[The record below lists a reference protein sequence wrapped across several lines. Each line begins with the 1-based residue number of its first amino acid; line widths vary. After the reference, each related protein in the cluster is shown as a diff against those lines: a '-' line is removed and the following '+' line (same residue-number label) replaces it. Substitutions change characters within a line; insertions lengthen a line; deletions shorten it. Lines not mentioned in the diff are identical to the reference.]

1 MKVLFL
7 SAFLFLVTMNQ
18 AWASGFGEPFV
29 LAMDYSVLTR
39 LAQNDVFEE
48 AGKIFDENHFEK
60 KSTPDVQS
68 VSSDDDDEKWESVR
82 DLKNKPRSLSG
93 EASFDANDTVSI
105 GAAAG
110 YTFPEETDQAKYDKA
125 YSLKFNV
132 EMAL

>member
-1 MKVLFL
+1 MKVFFL
-7 SAFLFLVTMNQ
+7 SAFLFLMTMNQ
-18 AWASGFGEPFV
+18 AVASGFGEPFV

-39 LAQNDVFEE
+39 LAQNDVFDQ
-48 AGKIFDENHFEK
+48 AGKIFDEQKFEK
-60 KSTPDVQS
+60 KASPDAQS
-68 VSSDDDDEKWESVR
+68 VPSDDEDKWESVR

-125 YSLKFNV
+125 YSLKLNV

>member
-1 MKVLFL
+1 MKVFFL
-7 SAFLFLVTMNQ
+7 SAFLFLMTMNQ
-18 AWASGFGEPFV
+18 AVASGFGEPFV

-39 LAQNDVFEE
+39 LAQNDVFDE
-48 AGKIFDENHFEK
+48 AGKIFDEQKFEK
-60 KSTPDVQS
+60 KTSPDAQS
-68 VSSDDDDEKWESVR
+68 VPSDDEDKWESVR

-125 YSLKFNV
+125 YSLKLNV

>member
-1 MKVLFL
+1 MKVFFL
-7 SAFLFLVTMNQ
+7 SAFLFLMTMNQ
-18 AWASGFGEPFV
+18 AVASGFGEPFV
-29 LAMDYSVLTR
+29 LAMDYSVWTR
-39 LAQNDVFEE
+39 LAQNDVFDQ
-48 AGKIFDENHFEK
+48 AGKIFDEQKFEK
-60 KSTPDVQS
+60 KTSPDAQS
-68 VSSDDDDEKWESVR
+68 VPSDDEDKWESVR

-125 YSLKFNV
+125 YSLKLNV